1 MKMIQLLRLT
11 LASGLLVLASVSAQ
25 AASIT
30 LKYENNLTGPSGTV
44 SPLGSQQIYAGE
56 FNFSTSANTTGI
68 AQWDTELN
76 AFCVEL
82 DEALSNS
89 ATTYD
94 VTSYTDPNAF
104 GVYGTLVD
112 RLFSTYYEE
121 SQTDKYKSAAFQLIL
136 WEMITEYPNTASSLD
151 DGLFTSSSFG
161 LGENSA
167 RTTANNWLAN
177 ITSGDNVMTG
187 KYEYHLLKAAG
198 SQDLLTVTEASVPEP
213 ASILLML
220 TGLFALFRARRRVS

>member
-44 SPLGSQQIYAGE
+44 SPLGSKQIYAGE
-56 FNFSTSANTTGI
+56 FNFSTSANSTGI
-68 AQWDTELN
+68 AQWDSELN

-82 DEALSNS
+82 DENLKTS
-89 ATTYD
+89 ATTYN
-94 VTSYTDPNAF
+94 VTSYIDPNAF
-104 GVYGTLVD
+104 GIHGTLVD

-136 WEMITEYPNTASSLD
+136 WEMITEYPNTAGSLNN
-151 DGLFTSSSFG
+151 GSFTSSWFG
-161 LGENSA
+161 GAKN
-167 RTTANNWLAN
+167 TANTWLAN
-177 ITSGDNVMTG
+177 ITSGTNVMTG
-187 KYEYHLLKAAG
+187 KYDYHLLTADG
-198 SQDLLTVTEASVPEP
+198 SQDLLTVTKASVPEP